1 MERVPRLVGLAA
13 WAILVLGAGMY
24 VTGSHLAAQR
34 FMTQVAGPTSLPA
47 QSDYV
52 SQAYGQRLGNDAEMI
67 ARATQILDLAA
78 LREQS
83 RRLRRFFAYC
93 NVQRLLGQDDACTRE
108 TVRSAVDKA

>member
-78 LREQS
+78 LRS
-83 RRLRRFFAYC
+83 IIWCRPTLARCRLHRAGFP
-93 NVQRLLGQDDACTRE
+93 GTG
-108 TVRSAVDKA
+108 